1 AALASGVDIVLELPY
16 RYAVQSSKRFA
27 KGAVMTLNEVGV
39 SSICFGSESG
49 EIQDFYDGYHI
60 LNDNKDLFDK
70 TVQFHLNEGLSFPR
84 ASDISYKKIGFND
97 IDMFKPN
104 NILGFSYVRTILNN
118 NLAIEPL
125 TMKRTNND
133 FHEKT
138 ITHRIASATSIR
150 EGLVREGL
158 TEKVNQ
164 TFPKQTLIQLNSYKD
179 KTALWHTWEL
189 YFPFLLYRVMTMNPQ
204 QLRKIKGVDEGL
216 EHRIKR

>member
-1 AALASGVDIVLELPY
+1 
-16 RYAVQSSKRFA
+16 K
-27 KGAVMTLNEVGV
+27 
-39 SSICFGSESG
+39 
-49 EIQDFYDGYHI
+49 
-60 LNDNKDLFDK
+60 
-70 TVQFHLNEGLSFPR
+70 

-138 ITHRIASATSIR
+138 ITHQIASATSIR
-150 EGLVREGL
+150 EELVSKGL
-158 TEKVNQ
+158 TEKVSQ
-164 TFPKQTLIQLNSYKD
+164 TFPDQTLVQLNNYKE
-179 KTALWHTWEL
+179 KTALWHTWEA

-204 QLRKIKGVDEGL
+204 QLRKIEGVDEGL
-216 EHRIKR
+216 EHRIKSTVEEAISFEDWMNKIKTKRYTWTRLQRMFTHLLTNTLKEDYNEENDSVSYIR